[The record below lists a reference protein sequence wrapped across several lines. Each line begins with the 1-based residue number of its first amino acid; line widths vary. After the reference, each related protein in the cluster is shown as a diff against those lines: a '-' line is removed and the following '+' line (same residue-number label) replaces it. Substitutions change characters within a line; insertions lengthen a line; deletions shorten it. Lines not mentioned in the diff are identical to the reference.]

1 MGRFINHSKTLF
13 SHPPSVVYDHVA
25 DEKTWFNQTD
35 YECKMQAGDRIRQRL
50 TVGSNTYIFK
60 WRVITAIPGREFMV
74 QMVNRIGCKDDG
86 SPGADGTLTM
96 SYELESPAEG
106 TTLLSQTLVL
116 DLPRGVLI
124 EDDVF
129 LLLAKPNLFER
140 VHENLGKRLE
150 EKTKEEQKNLEK
162 AKDPECNENADS
174 GDSSSESED
183 SDDDEE
189 EEK

>member
-13 SHPPSVVYDHVA
+13 NHPPSMVYDHVA
-25 DEKTWFNQTD
+25 DEKTWFKKTD
-35 YECKMQAGDRIRQRL
+35 YECRMQAGDRIRQQI

-86 SPGADGTLTM
+86 TPGADGTLTM
-96 SYELESPAEG
+96 SYEMESPAEG
-106 TTLLSQTLVL
+106 TTLFSQTLVL

-140 VHENLGKRLE
+140 VHENLGKRLKE
-150 EKTKEEQKNLEK
+150 RTKKEQKELEK
-162 AKDPECNENADS
+162 AKDPEYNENTDS
-174 GDSSSESED
+174 N
-183 SDDDEE
+183 EE
-189 EEK
+189 GEQEK